1 METPANAFDGI
12 LLIDKPAQMS
22 SHDVV
27 NKVRRILKMRSIGHA
42 GTLDPIATGL
52 LVLLVG
58 KATKVSQ
65 YLMSLD
71 KVYQG
76 EMMLGVETNSQDIEG
91 EVVAQK
97 PVPESLDETTL
108 KAEMAKFIGDQYQ
121 TPPMF
126 SAKKVNGVPL
136 YKLAR
141 LGQNVEREPRFIR
154 ISHFDLLSMQKPL
167 VKFELACSK
176 GTYVRTVCHDLG
188 QKLGCGAHMTALRR
202 ISSDKF
208 NVADAVT
215 LEALSE
221 MGTGEIKRKLIP
233 VRSAVPSFAL

>member
-97 PVPESLDETTL
+97 PVPENLDEAIL

-154 ISHFDLLSMQKPL
+154 ISRFDLLSMQKPL

-215 LEALSE
+215 LDALSE

>member
-154 ISHFDLLSMQKPL
+154 ISRFDLLSMQKPL